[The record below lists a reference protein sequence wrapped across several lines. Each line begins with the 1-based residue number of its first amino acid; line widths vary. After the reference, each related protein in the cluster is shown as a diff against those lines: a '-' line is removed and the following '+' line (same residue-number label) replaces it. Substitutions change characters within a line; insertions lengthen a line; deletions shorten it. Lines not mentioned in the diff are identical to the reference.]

1 MIQSIFNTSLQ
12 SIQSDMMNMLESLVP
27 VVIAIVG
34 AYLVVTFG
42 ITWLRNALGL
52 NGFEADGLHFQNQAE
67 YDDYLNGEFGE
78 PEDYID
84 HEDHEIGIY
93 EQAEMDGYY
102 IDPDG
107 DIWGSEQEYLESLDE
122 FDSLVGT
129 EYDYGYDLMDG
140 DFY

>member
-67 YDDYLNGEFGE
+67 YDDYLNGDFGE

-84 HEDHEIGIY
+84 HEDQEIGIY

-107 DIWGSEQEYLESLDE
+107 DIWGSEQEYLENSESIFGEE
-122 FDSLVGT
+122 FDEVF
-129 EYDYGYDLMDG
+129 EGYYQEEE
-140 DFY
+140 DFS